1 MNRRVW
7 VAGAAAVGVLAGVGV
22 AWQRNAGP
30 AGPAGSG
37 AAVDPALAAL
47 WGLTLNTPEGGSLA
61 LKSLQGKPLLI
72 NFWATWCPPCI
83 EELPLLNAF
92 SQQNSANGW
101 QVLGLAVDKL
111 SAVQAFLARQPLAF
125 PVVMAGM
132 EGVALSQSL
141 GNGPGG
147 LPFTVV
153 VGAKGQVLDRKIG
166 RVSPDDLQRWHG
178 LK

>member
-1 MNRRVW
+1 MKQSRRFW
-7 VAGAAAVGVLAGVGV
+7 LGGAALMGALAGAGV
-22 AWQRNAGP
+22 AWWRMKP
-30 AGPAGSG
+30 KP
-37 AAVDPALAAL
+37 VDDPALAAL
-47 WGLTLNTPEGGSLA
+47 WGLTLKTPEGAEFA
-61 LKSLQGKPLLI
+61 LKTLQGKPLLV

-92 SQQNSANGW
+92 YQQNASKGW
-101 QVLGLAVDKL
+101 QVLGLAVDKS

-125 PVVMAGM
+125 SVAMAGM

-153 VGAKGQVLDRKIG
+153 IGADGQVRDRKIG
-166 RVSPDDLQRWHG
+166 RVSPDDLQRWNG

>member
-1 MNRRVW
+1 
-7 VAGAAAVGVLAGVGV
+7 
-22 AWQRNAGP
+22 
-30 AGPAGSG
+30 
-37 AAVDPALAAL
+37 LAAL
-47 WGLTLNTPEGGSLA
+47 WGLTLKTPEGAELSLSNF
-61 LKSLQGKPLLI
+61 KGKPLLV

-92 SQQNSANGW
+92 YQQNASKGW
-101 QVLGLAVDKL
+101 QMLGLAVDKT
-111 SAVQAFLARQPLAF
+111 SAVQVFLAREPLAF

-153 VGAKGQVLDRKIG
+153 LGTTGEVLDRKIG
-166 RVSPDDLQRWHG
+166 RVSPDDLQRWDR

>member
-1 MNRRVW
+1 MDVNSNRRFLI
-7 VAGAAAVGVLAGVGV
+7 AGTAAAGVLAGL
-22 AWQRNAGP
+22 
-30 AGPAGSG
+30 G
-37 AAVDPALAAL
+37 AAWWRTSPGPVQDPALAGL
-47 WGLTLNTPEGGSLA
+47 WGLLLKTPEGAELAMGSFR
-61 LKSLQGKPLLI
+61 GKPLLI

-92 SQQNSANGW
+92 FQQNSPNGW
-101 QVLGLAVDKL
+101 QVLGLAVDKP

-125 PVVMAGM
+125 PVAMAGM

-153 VGAKGQVLDRKIG
+153 VGAGGQVLDRKIG
-166 RVSPDDLQRWHG
+166 RVDPDDLQRWNG

>member
-1 MNRRVW
+1 VKQSRRFLLG
-7 VAGAAAVGVLAGVGV
+7 GAAVAGVLAGAGM
-22 AWQRNAGP
+22 AWWRTAPGP
-30 AGPAGSG
+30 
-37 AAVDPALAAL
+37 VQDPALAAL
-47 WGLTLNTPEGGSLA
+47 WGLTLKTPEGAELPLSSF
-61 LKSLQGKPLLI
+61 KGKPLLV

-92 SQQNSANGW
+92 YQQNASKGW
-101 QVLGLAVDKL
+101 QMLGLAVDKT
-111 SAVQAFLARQPLAF
+111 SAVQTFLAREPLAF
-125 PVVMAGM
+125 PVAMAGM

-153 VGAKGQVLDRKIG
+153 LGAAGEVLDRKIG
-166 RVSPDDLQRWHG
+166 RVSTDDLQRWDR